1 MPIKKKTKRKI
12 KAKKK
17 DSTKQ
22 VLCSELKT
30 IKDTFLQILHSSA
43 SIKEAL
49 EEANLEKGIFNQMLF
64 EDKKFKQQFDD
75 IINQKL
81 ELALLDSAL
90 RASSSTILTFSLTNR
105 MPDKYKGRNTIT
117 PESVMPQQIVYVQEK
132 EDKK

>member
-1 MPIKKKTKRKI
+1 MP
-12 KAKKK
+12 AKKK
-17 DSTKQ
+17 KAVKKKPDTK
-22 VLCSELKT
+22 L
-30 IKDTFLQILHSSA
+30 IKESFLQILHSSA

-49 EEANLEKGIFNQMLF
+49 EEDNLEKGIFNQMLY
-64 EDKKFKQQFDD
+64 EDSKFKQQFDD

-105 MPDKYKGRNTIT
+105 MPEKYKGRTAVN
-117 PESVMPQQIVYVQEK
+117 PETVMPQQIVYVQEK